1 MSLSVRQRPATRYAR
16 SGSVSIAYQVV
27 GDGPTDLVHVGGWVT
42 HLEAAW
48 DQPLVARFYG
58 RLAAFSRL
66 ILFDK
71 RGTGMSD
78 RVADRD
84 LPTLEQRMDDVRAV
98 MDAAGST
105 RATLMGVSE
114 GGPMAILFAATYPER
129 TTSLVTVGTHACRI
143 RNPEYPW
150 APTLEAREET
160 AQWIEHN
167 WGNELESTELAP
179 SMAGDQAFM
188 RWLSTYLRLSASPGS
203 AAALIRMNTRN
214 DVRHVLPTIRVPALI
229 IHRTGDLDANVEEGK
244 YIAAHIPGAK
254 FVELPGPDHL
264 PYVGDQDAILDEI
277 EEFVTGVRPAPA
289 SDRMLATVLFTD
301 IVGSSELASTIG
313 DRAWRDR
320 LESHHAAVRS
330 ELSRYRGQEV
340 ATTGDGFLATFDG
353 PARAVRCGV
362 ALRDRLAGDGLTI
375 RVGLHTGECERMG
388 DNIGGIAVHIGSRV
402 ASLAEPGEVLASST
416 VKDLVSG
423 SGIVF
428 GDRGAHQ
435 LKGVPGD
442 WHLYRVESI

>member
-1 MSLSVRQRPATRYAR
+1 VNASVGQRPITRYAR

-27 GDGPTDLVHVGGWVT
+27 GEARRDLVLVGGWVS

-48 DQPLVARFYG
+48 DQPLVARFYE

-78 RVADRD
+78 RVADRE

-98 MDAAGST
+98 MDAVGSK
-105 RATLMGVSE
+105 RATLLGVSE

-129 TTSLVTVGTHACRI
+129 TAGLVTIGTHACRI
-143 RNPEYPW
+143 WNPEYPW
-150 APTLEAREET
+150 APTREQREQST
-160 AQWIEHN
+160 RWIEQN
-167 WGNELESTELAP
+167 WGSELEDTELAP
-179 SMAGDQAFM
+179 SMAGNRSFM
-188 RWLSTYLRLSASPGS
+188 RWLSNYLRLSASPGS
-203 AAALIRMNTRN
+203 AVALMRMNTQN
-214 DVRHVLPTIRVPALI
+214 DVRQVLHTIRVPALI
-229 IHRTGDLDANVEEGK
+229 IHRSGDLDANVEEGK
-244 YIAAHIPGAK
+244 YIAGHIPGAR

-289 SDRMLATVLFTD
+289 ADRMLATVLFSD
-301 IVGSSELASTIG
+301 IVGSSELASSLG
-313 DRAWRDR
+313 DRRWRDR
-320 LESHHAAVRS
+320 LEQHHAAVRS
-330 ELSRYRGQEV
+330 ELNRYRGQEI

-362 ALRDRLAGDGLTI
+362 ALRDRLASEGLPI
-375 RVGLHTGECERMG
+375 RIGLHTGECERMG
-388 DNIGGIAVHIGSRV
+388 DNIGGIGVHIGSRV
-402 ASLAEPGEVLASST
+402 ADLAEPGEVLASST

-428 GDRGAHQ
+428 ADRETHQ

-442 WHLYRVESI
+442 WHLYRVESV

>member
-1 MSLSVRQRPATRYAR
+1 M
-16 SGSVSIAYQVV
+16 SIAYQVV
-27 GDGPTDLVHVGGWVT
+27 GDGPRDLVLVSGWVS
-42 HLEAAW
+42 HVEAAW
-48 DQPLVARFYG
+48 DQPLIARFYG

-78 RVADRD
+78 RVSDRE

-98 MDAAGST
+98 MDAAGSR
-105 RATLMGVSE
+105 RATVMGISE
-114 GGPMAILFAATYPER
+114 GGPLTLLFAATYPER
-129 TTSLVTVGTHACRI
+129 TTSLVTIGTHACRI
-143 RNPEYPW
+143 WNPEYPW
-150 APTLEAREET
+150 APTPEQREESIRS
-160 AQWIEHN
+160 IEQN
-167 WGNELESTELAP
+167 WGGEFDEIDLAP
-179 SMAGDQAFM
+179 SMAGNQAFM

-203 AAALIRMNTRN
+203 AVALMRMNTRN
-214 DVRHVLPTIRVPALI
+214 DVRQVLPTIRVPALI
-229 IHRTGDLDANVEEGK
+229 IHRTGDRDASVDEGR
-244 YIAAHIPGAK
+244 YIASHIPGAT
-254 FVELPGPDHL
+254 FVELPGVDHL

-277 EEFVTGVRPAPA
+277 EAFVTGVRPAPTA
-289 SDRMLATVLFTD
+289 DRMLATVLFTD
-301 IVGSSELASTIG
+301 IVGSSELASSMG

-320 LESHHAAVRS
+320 LENHHAAVRS

-340 ATTGDGFLATFDG
+340 TTTGDGFLATFDG

-362 ALRDRLAGDGLTI
+362 ALRDRLASEGLPI

-402 ASLAEPGEVLASST
+402 ARLADPGEVLASST

-428 GDRGAHQ
+428 GDRGTHQ

-442 WHLYRVESI
+442 WRVYRVEAV